1 MKKDIDFSD
10 LLKPVGTQ
18 FSLND
23 LTNQFLFDNV
33 PDENFDEAKAEM
45 QQLFKIV
52 RENPDERIEL

>member
-18 FSLND
+18 FSLNN

-33 PDENFDEAKAEM
+33 SDENFDEAKEEL

>member
-23 LTNQFLFDNV
+23 LTKQVLFDNV
-33 PDENFDEAKAEM
+33 SDENFDEAKEEL